1 MKFYRLEKKQR
12 QSMIRLTKFSLAFVI
27 VFTSFL
33 NAQKLSSFEV
43 NGNSSFD
50 DQQYFKWSGLSIN
63 QPIFSGILDSVKSN
77 IARNILFQGYYFF
90 NFKNI
95 YSTISDDSLTFKIVL
110 DIEEGNSIIVKNIY
124 YQKSDSL
131 IDQNIFEQFN
141 FLKGQV
147 LNKKEIE
154 FNIEQLLTHFEN
166 TGYPFAQITINSVNF
181 YYDST
186 DNENYADIYLKVDS
200 GKENKIDKV
209 EIRGNTSTKDYVI
222 IRELRLEVSEPY
234 KQSRIE
240 EFPKRL
246 NRLRFFEPVSNP
258 QFYINSKQEGV
269 LVVDVKEKN
278 TNNFD
283 GIIGYIPPGKNES
296 SGYITGL
303 VNISLRNLFGTGRA
317 AAIKWN
323 KYNRDSQELDLKYLE
338 PWFLSFPLNINLGLY
353 QRVQDSS
360 YVQRKIEG
368 SIEYLATEDISASLL
383 VASESVV
390 PTVRTVPVFT
400 VFNSSYLTTG
410 ANLKIDTRDDPYSP
424 TEGFLFIN
432 SYSYTKKTINGPI
445 EYVTPKLKTSLDLQ
459 RFSLSFYFFYELFSR
474 QVVAIGMN
482 GRELRGPT
490 FENSDLY
497 RLGGTNSLR
506 GYREEQFL
514 GSRVFWSNLEYRA
527 LLTRRSYG
535 FVFFDTGYYL
545 RPEESDKNI
554 QRAEEFL
561 YGFGL
566 GLNLETGLGVLRVSY
581 ALGEGDTFSDGKIH
595 FGVLNEF

>member
-1 MKFYRLEKKQR
+1 M
-12 QSMIRLTKFSLAFVI
+12 
-27 VFTSFL
+27 FTSFL
-33 NAQKLSSFEV
+33 NAQKLTSFEV
-43 NGNSSFD
+43 NGNSDFD
-50 DQQYFKWSGLSIN
+50 DQQYFEWSGLNLN
-63 QPIFSGILDSVKSN
+63 QPLYIGILDSIKSN
-77 IARNILFQGYYFF
+77 IAKNILLQGYYFF
-90 NFKNI
+90 SFKSI
-95 YSTISDDSLTFKIVL
+95 QSTLSDDSLTFSITL
-110 DIEEGNSIIVKNIY
+110 DIEEGNYVIVRNVY
-124 YQKSDSL
+124 VQNSDSVFDHSL
-131 IDQNIFEQFN
+131 FEQFN
-141 FLKGQV
+141 FLKGQIF
-147 LNKKEIE
+147 NKQEIE
-154 FNIEQLLTHFEN
+154 FNIEQLLTYFEN
-166 TGYPFAQITINSVNF
+166 NGYPFAQITISSVNI
-181 YYDST
+181 YSGT
-186 DNENYADIYLKVDS
+186 VENENFADIYLNVES
-200 GKENKIDKV
+200 GRENKIDKV
-209 EIRGNTSTKDYVI
+209 EIRGNTTTKDYVI
-222 IRELRLEVSEPY
+222 IRELRLESSEPY

-246 NRLRFFEPVSNP
+246 NRLRFFEPITTP
-258 QFYINSKQEGV
+258 QYYINSKKEGV

-283 GIIGYIPPGKNES
+283 GIIGYIPPGKTES

-338 PWFLSFPLNINLGLY
+338 PWFFSYPININLGLY
-353 QRVQDSS
+353 QRVQDST

-368 SIEYLATEDISASLL
+368 SVEYLATEDISASIL

-390 PTVRTVPVFT
+390 PTVRTLPVFT

-424 TEGFLFIN
+424 TEGLLFIN
-432 SYSYTKKTINGPI
+432 SYSFTKKTINGPV
-445 EYVTPKLKTSLDLQ
+445 EYVTSNLKTSIDLQ
-459 RFSLSFYFFYELFSR
+459 RFSLSFYFFYEIFSR
-474 QVVAIGMN
+474 QVIAMGLN

-527 LLTRRSYG
+527 LFTRRSYG

-554 QRAEEFL
+554 QRAEDFL

-581 ALGEGDTFSDGKIH
+581 ALGEGDTFNDGKIH